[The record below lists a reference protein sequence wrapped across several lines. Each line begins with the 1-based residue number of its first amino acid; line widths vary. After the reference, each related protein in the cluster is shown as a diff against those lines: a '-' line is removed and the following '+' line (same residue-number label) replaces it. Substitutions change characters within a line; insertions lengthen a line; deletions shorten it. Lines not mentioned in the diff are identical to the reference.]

1 MLIENMDQVLELIRG
16 TGEILEDYSSTGK
29 KRKWAEYKI
38 ENGKIYNIY
47 ARIKDEIDSS
57 MMSESRLE
65 SVYICADDLFFKI
78 DKDKNKNLDQVNF
91 CKDRL
96 CPMCAW
102 RKSLKIFGQIS
113 QITDKML
120 AENNVEFV
128 FLTLTIRNVAGAE
141 LSNAVNQ
148 LNNGFLKLVSKSK
161 KFPAAEK
168 MKKNLLGALK
178 VMEVTYNEEADTYH
192 PHIHAILA
200 VNPTYFRKDYMTKAE
215 LIAAWRKALKVDY
228 DPSIDIRR
236 IDRRP
241 NAIAETAK
249 YPVKMSNILELDQDR
264 AVDVVYRL
272 KKSLTG
278 RRMIA
283 FYGLFKTLK
292 AQLELDDVE
301 DGDLI
306 HVDEDEQKLNA
317 VARILYSFH
326 PDLGNY
332 IC

>member
-1 MLIENMDQVLELIRG
+1 MILENMEQALELIRG

-200 VNPTYFRKDYMTKAE
+200 VNPTYFHKDYMTKAE

-249 YPVKMSNILELDQDR
+249 YPVKMNNILELDQDR
-264 AVDVVYRL
+264 AVEVVYVL
-272 KKSLTG
+272 KRVLTG

-306 HVDEDEQKLNA
+306 HVDDEQKLNA

>member
-1 MLIENMDQVLELIRG
+1 MLIENMEQALELIRG
-16 TGEILEDYSSTGK
+16 TGEILEDYTSTGK
-29 KRKWAEYKI
+29 KVKWAEYKI
-38 ENGKIYNIY
+38 DNGKIYKIY
-47 ARIKDEIDSS
+47 ERIKDEIDEDI
-57 MMSESRLE
+57 MSESRLE
-65 SVYICADDLFFKI
+65 SVYVCADDLFFVV

-91 CKDRL
+91 CKDRF
-96 CPMCAW
+96 CPMCA
-102 RKSLKIFGQIS
+102 RRRSLKIFGQMS
-113 QITDKML
+113 QITEKML

-128 FLTLTIRNVAGAE
+128 FLTLTIRNVTGEE
-141 LSNAVNQ
+141 LSKTVTE
-148 LNNGFLKLVSKSK
+148 LNNGFLKIVSKSK

-168 MKKNLLGALK
+168 LKKNLLGALK
-178 VMEVTYNEEADTYH
+178 VMEVTYNEEVDTYH

-200 VNPTYFRKDYMTKAE
+200 VNPTYFKKDYMTKAE

-264 AVDVVYRL
+264 AVEVVYVL
-272 KKSLTG
+272 KRSLTG

-283 FYGLFKTLK
+283 FYGLFKDIK

-301 DGDLI
+301 NGDLI
-306 HVDEDEQKLNA
+306 HVEDEKKLNA
-317 VARILYSFH
+317 VARILYSWH
-326 PDLGNY
+326 PDMGNY

>member
-1 MLIENMDQVLELIRG
+1 MIIENMEQALELIRG

-29 KRKWAEYKI
+29 KIKWAEYKI
-38 ENGKIYNIY
+38 DNGKIYNIY
-47 ARIKDEIDSS
+47 ARIIDEIDNSV
-57 MMSESRLE
+57 MSESRLE
-65 SVYICADDLFFKI
+65 SIYICADDLFFVV

-91 CKDRL
+91 CKDRF
-96 CPMCAW
+96 CPMCA
-102 RKSLKIFGQIS
+102 RRRALKIFGQVS

-128 FLTLTIRNVAGAE
+128 FLTLTIRNVAGEE
-141 LSNAVNQ
+141 LSSAVNQ

-161 KFPAAEK
+161 KFPVAEK
-168 MKKNLLGALK
+168 LKKNLLGALK
-178 VMEVTYNEEADTYH
+178 VVEVTYNEEADTYH

-200 VNPTYFRKDYMTKAE
+200 VKPSYFARDYMTKAE
-215 LIAAWRKALKVDY
+215 LIAAWRKALRVDY

-264 AVDVVYRL
+264 AVEVVYTL
-272 KKSLTG
+272 KKALTG

-283 FYGLFKTLK
+283 FYGLFKDLK
-292 AQLELDDVE
+292 AQLELDDIE

-306 HVDEDEQKLNA
+306 HVDEDKKLNA
-317 VARILYSFH
+317 VARILYSWH
-326 PDLGNY
+326 PDIGNY

>member
-1 MLIENMDQVLELIRG
+1 MILENMEQALELITG
-16 TGEILEDYSSTGK
+16 TGEILEDYSATGK

-38 ENGKIYNIY
+38 DNGKIYNIY
-47 ARIKDEIDSS
+47 ARIIDEIDENI
-57 MMSESRLE
+57 MSESRLE
-65 SVYICADDLFFKI
+65 SIYTCADDLFFVV

-91 CKDRL
+91 CKDRF
-96 CPMCAW
+96 CPMCAK
-102 RKSLKIFGQIS
+102 RKSLKIFGQVS
-113 QITDKML
+113 EITEKML

-128 FLTLTIRNVAGAE
+128 FLTLTIRNVTGEE
-141 LSNAVNQ
+141 LSKTVTK

-161 KFPAAEK
+161 KFPAAERL
-168 MKKNLLGALK
+168 KKNLLGALK

-200 VNPTYFRKDYMTKAE
+200 VKPSYFARDYMTKAE
-215 LIAAWRKALKVDY
+215 LIATWRKALKVDY

-249 YPVKMSNILELDQDR
+249 YPVKMSNILGLDQDR
-264 AVDVVYRL
+264 SVEVVYVL
-272 KKSLTG
+272 KRALTG

-292 AQLELDDVE
+292 AQLGLDDIE

-306 HVDEDEQKLNA
+306 HVDEDKPLNA
-317 VARILYSFH
+317 VARILYSWH
-326 PDLGNY
+326 PDIGNY